1 MMNNDLKWKMRYIQL
16 AADISSWSKDPNA
29 KVGAVVVGSKGQV
42 LSQGYNGFP
51 RGVNDHVERYNDR
64 KEKHKYVVH
73 AEMNAIYNASYTGV
87 SLDGA
92 TIYVYGLPVC
102 NECAKGIIQVGIKS
116 VVVATPEWLE
126 VNTKWVDSW
135 LCTISMFDE
144 AGVGYEWI
152 RV

>member
-1 MMNNDLKWKMRYIQL
+1 MI
-16 AADISSWSKDPNA
+16 
-29 KVGAVVVGSKGQV
+29 VGSKGQV

-51 RGVNDHVERYNDR
+51 RGVNDHAERYNDR